1 MLSRNGV
8 LMAARADHIDPAERM
23 DHFAELLSLDLTTAE
38 IAERMGIKRT
48 RATQMLAELKRK
60 YGWQA
65 Q

>member
-1 MLSRNGV
+1 
-8 LMAARADHIDPAERM
+8 MAARADHIDPAERM